1 MAKRQRGGTR
11 PGQRP
16 PQRAATRPA
25 TRPAAPIR
33 TGSLTADDL
42 DRAAA
47 LEAEIVEE
55 ERTAAASLA
64 RGRDR
69 KRATVADDTTIAR
82 GRTRVSGTLAAVA
95 SDEYRYVARDL
106 RRIVVMFALIFG
118 LLLLSFLVLVV
129 GGIVK

>member
-16 PQRAATRPA
+16 AQRAATRPV

-33 TGSLTADDL
+33 TGSLTDDDL

-64 RGRDR
+64 RGRER
-69 KRATVADDTTIAR
+69 KRATGADDTTMTR
-82 GRTRVSGTLAAVA
+82 GRTRLSGSLSVVAA
-95 SDEYRYVARDL
+95 DEYRYVARDL

-118 LLLLSFLVLVV
+118 LLLVSYLVLIV

>member
-16 PQRAATRPA
+16 PQRAAARPA
-25 TRPAAPIR
+25 TRPAASIR
-33 TGSLTADDL
+33 TGSLSDDDL
-42 DRAAA
+42 ERAAA

-55 ERTAAASLA
+55 ERMAAALLA
-64 RGRDR
+64 RGRER
-69 KRATVADDTTIAR
+69 KRATGADDLSIAR
-82 GRTRVSGTLAAVA
+82 GRTRASGTLAVVA
-95 SDEYRYVARDL
+95 ADEYRYVTRDL

-118 LLLLSFLVLVV
+118 LLLVSFLVLIV

>member
-16 PQRAATRPA
+16 PQRAATRPV
-25 TRPAAPIR
+25 TRPAVPIR
-33 TGSLTADDL
+33 TASLTDDDL

-64 RGRDR
+64 RGRER
-69 KRATVADDTTIAR
+69 KRVTGADNVTVAR
-82 GRTRVSGTLAAVA
+82 GRTRASGTLAVVA
-95 SDEYRYVARDL
+95 ADEYRYVARDL
-106 RRIVVMFALIFG
+106 RRIVMMFALIFG
-118 LLLLSFLVLVV
+118 LLVVSFLVLIV